1 MSTPTQAGPRP
12 DTDMSQP
19 FWQGL
24 RERKLMLQF
33 DRASGRAQFYPRP
46 QSLTSE
52 AGLQWREASG
62 RGTIFALTLS
72 RVAPPAL
79 ADQVPYALALVQ
91 LEEGPRVLARISAPY
106 ESLRMGQPVCVDWDR
121 TQQGPANT
129 FPLVKPA

>member
-1 MSTPTQAGPRP
+1 MSTPTKPGPLP
-12 DTDMSQP
+12 DTDISQP

-24 RERKLMLQF
+24 RERKFMLQF

-52 AGLQWREASG
+52 AGLEWREASA

-91 LEEGPRVLARISAPY
+91 LEEGPRVLARIAAPY
-106 ESLRMGQPVCVDWDR
+106 ERLRIGQPVRVDWDS
-121 TQQGPANT
+121 TPVNT
-129 FPLVKPA
+129 FPLFMPS